1 MIGVNVPGIPT
12 VRSAVDN
19 HWSLCPLEVLTRSR
33 TCSDDLGNSSG
44 DRTTL
49 KVVEGT
55 GSYSCI
61 DMLSKAVPTIAF
73 QVVDCALQ
81 LWWGSCVQYE
91 AGTQLLGNTYC
102 IEQLTSWW

>member
-1 MIGVNVPGIPT
+1 MIGVNVPGIPA
-12 VRSAVDN
+12 VRSAADN
-19 HWSLCPLEVLTRSR
+19 HWSLCPSEVWIHLR
-33 TCSDDLGNSSG
+33 TCDDLGNCSG

-49 KVVEGT
+49 IVVEGT

-73 QVVDCALQ
+73 QVVDCAVQ
-81 LWWGSCVQYE
+81 LWWGSCVHYE
-91 AGTQLLGNTYC
+91 AGTQHLGNTSC